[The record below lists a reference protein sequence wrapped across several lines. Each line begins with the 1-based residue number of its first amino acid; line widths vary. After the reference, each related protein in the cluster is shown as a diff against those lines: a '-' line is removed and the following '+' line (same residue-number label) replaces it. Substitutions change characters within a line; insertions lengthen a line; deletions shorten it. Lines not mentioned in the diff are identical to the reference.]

1 MTGILFQSIRMQ
13 RPTVPVR
20 ESVIRFA
27 KGLTRHCKYM
37 SVILQEIDGLSRE
50 LYETRVNSQQYPD

>member
-1 MTGILFQSIRMQ
+1 MIGLVSQSIRMQ

-27 KGLTRHCKYM
+27 KGLTNDCKYM
-37 SVILQEIDGLSRE
+37 SVILQEFGWLSRE
-50 LYETRVNSQQYPD
+50 LCETRVNSQHYPD